1 MSKLSSLKQFWEEFN
16 LAHFQDRLDAYAT
29 EIAQKQDET
38 SNSRSQLI
46 SLLQEFKNS
55 NSDEVKS
62 AASPLIRAFQ
72 GEVDKLD
79 TRSKYGEKAFFE
91 SYKSVA
97 ELYDPTTILE
107 SAIEKAAKLGS
118 KLQGK
123 YSFNK
128 YISTL
133 QKLYSPASLI

>member
-29 EIAQKQDET
+29 EIAQKQDDT

-55 NSDEVKS
+55 SSDEVKS
-62 AASPLIRAFQ
+62 AASPLIKAFQ
-72 GEVDKLD
+72 GEVDRLEA
-79 TRSKYGEKAFFE
+79 RSKYGEKAFFE

-123 YSFNK
+123 FFLLWHGTYFANFSVV
-128 YISTL
+128 
-133 QKLYSPASLI
+133 